1 MLRTDKPIYKVILIL
16 NLLLIVTGI
25 VLCIIRIAS
34 PDANATTIINRVLA
48 IAVLVFG
55 GFYIVKGY
63 TKGAAKYYKLF
74 GLIYALKLISHIL
87 TSITNP
93 GMTFANVCNIV
104 SLVIVLVLLLVK
116 NLKKTKSLILCGILV
131 VVNVVMLL
139 NTIISGDYLAITIMN
154 HIVNLDLA
162 CLYGTLT
169 YAKYL
174 DKTERGTK

>member
-1 MLRTDKPIYKVILIL
+1 M
-16 NLLLIVTGI
+16 
-25 VLCIIRIAS
+25 S
-34 PDANATTIINRVLA
+34 LA
-48 IAVLVFG
+48 I
-55 GFYIVKGY
+55 
-63 TKGAAKYYKLF
+63 
-74 GLIYALKLISHIL
+74 
-87 TSITNP
+87 
-93 GMTFANVCNIV
+93 VCNIV

-116 NLKKTKSLILCGILV
+116 NLGKTKSLVLCGILF